1 MEIPDASPRGWAFI
15 SPGRDGSG
23 LPEEEVQEPAEVRLR
38 DSRKLLGQ
46 ADWETR
52 GPRRA
57 EAWPEARQS

>member
-1 MEIPDASPRGWAFI
+1 MQLPDARPRGWAFI

-23 LPEEEVQEPAEVRLR
+23 LPEKEVQKLAEVRLR

-46 ADWETR
+46 TAWER
-52 GPRRA
+52 RPPRRA